1 MTGQD
6 DDYHPSRVQIDPAL
20 QRRRLAI
27 LAADIAHTED
37 LVADTLERMALMRP
51 HDAASLRARA
61 AQARQH
67 AALER
72 NRAATF
78 SRPRQ
83 PRRIGTRSAR

>member
-6 DDYHPSRVQIDPAL
+6 DDYRLNRMQIDPAI
-20 QRRRLAI
+20 QRRRLAT

-37 LVADTLERMALMRP
+37 SVADTLERMALMRP
-51 HDAASLRARA
+51 YDAVALRARA

-83 PRRIGTRSAR
+83 PRRFGARPTR

>member
-1 MTGQD
+1 MIGQD
-6 DDYHPSRVQIDPAL
+6 DDYRLNRMHIDPAI
-20 QRRRLAI
+20 QRRRLAT

-37 LVADTLERMALMRP
+37 SVADTLERMALMRP
-51 HDAASLRARA
+51 YDAAALRARA

-83 PRRIGTRSAR
+83 PRRSGTCSAR

>member
-1 MTGQD
+1 MTGLD
-6 DDYHPSRVQIDPAL
+6 DDYRLNRMQIDPAI
-20 QRRRLAI
+20 QRRRLAT

-37 LVADTLERMALMRP
+37 SVADTLERMALMRP
-51 HDAASLRARA
+51 YDAVALRARA

-83 PRRIGTRSAR
+83 PRRFGARPAR